1 MDHCVVEAKFHTGE
15 NLMQYARAYPISP
28 VFEFGELNK
37 ISLKDNNKR
46 EWIKYV
52 VMRSFDESVFC
63 QIRYI
68 RLSKLQLFV
77 KTKVTKH
84 VEWPMD
90 KIAIEK
96 ICNSNRNTIQ
106 SV

>member
-1 MDHCVVEAKFHTGE
+1 
-15 NLMQYARAYPISP
+15 
-28 VFEFGELNK
+28 
-37 ISLKDNNKR
+37 
-46 EWIKYV
+46 
-52 VMRSFDESVFC
+52 MRSYEKSVFC

-96 ICNSNRNTIQ
+96 TATVMEIQ
-106 SV
+106 SNPSERYTSLQSFRYIDK